1 MLRTIIGVIVAIAV
15 ALLIFTRVAE
25 PPQQLDFL
33 NSFTPGDSDVERVAE
48 GQVFSTKN
56 ALKLDVWAPKASGTK
71 PKPVLIFFYGG
82 GWANGARAH
91 YGFAAKA
98 FAAKGFVVVVP
109 DYRKVPKVLF
119 PAFNED
125 GAEAVKWAHD
135 NVAKYGGDPKR
146 ITLSGH
152 SAGAYIAMML
162 TLDQKYLNDVGVD
175 PKIVRATVGMSGPY
189 DFYPFDSRR
198 SINAMMAWPRPN
210 ETQPILYAT
219 ANAPPIMVI
228 TGTADDTVKPRNAIL
243 LAKRLTELG
252 TVVKFQAY
260 ENLSH
265 EDVVMALSK
274 PFRGKAPVLDDSAAF
289 LMKYSQNSSTP

>member
-1 MLRTIIGVIVAIAV
+1 MLRTIIGVIVAIAL

-48 GQVFSTKN
+48 GQVFSAKN

-71 PKPVLIFFYGG
+71 SKPVLIFFYGG

-109 DYRKVPKVLF
+109 DYRKVPKVRF

-125 GAEAVKWAHD
+125 GAEAVKWARD